1 MDAILGQTTAHG
13 RRQKLR
19 TMTEGLDLKDFYGAT
34 IERIKKQGGEK
45 TRLGMAAL
53 MWVCHSERLLQLNEL
68 LDALAVEIGSAD
80 LNGENIPSVETLLSC
95 CLGLLVV
102 DGGASAVRL
111 VHFSLQ
117 EYLNTLPDIFGPTHS
132 IMAETCLTY
141 LNFRTIK
148 DILSIP
154 KVAAWERFFRFQS
167 TPFLEYSS
175 LYWGVHARRETSKGV
190 VSLALQLFS
199 QIETHI
205 STKLLLEDASRKS
218 GRWYQDIPAEGPL
231 IGFTGLHCVSI
242 FGIAEIATSLMD
254 QPNCDLNKRDILS
267 ITPLIWAA
275 INGQEE
281 VARLLLGRQTVN
293 PDKLDRDLRRTALSW
308 AAVMGHERIVRLL
321 LERASTNPDG
331 TDGWWGRT
339 PQAVKKVWGR
349 RYVNP
354 NKPDRHGQTPIL
366 LAAEEGHEGV
376 VKLLL
381 RRKDVNLHTPG
392 GYGVTLLM
400 CAAHSGRD
408 GIMKL
413 LLERADFN
421 TNIQDSEGH
430 TPLAIAAV
438 SGRDEVVKLLLG
450 REDVNPDMPDNYGRT
465 PLLRAAQS
473 GRNEVVKLLLG
484 REDVNPDMPDKYGRT
499 PLSWAT
505 QWERSGVMKLLL
517 GQEGASPDI
526 PDNRGRT
533 PLSWAAENGSD
544 GAVES
549 LLGQEG
555 VNPDMPDKRG
565 RTPLSWAAENGNDG
579 AVELLL
585 RQEGVNPDMPD
596 DGGRIPL
603 SWAAEKGHGRA
614 MELLLGRDGINP
626 GIPDNDSQTPL
637 SWSARRGRD
646 GVDQPLLERANVDPD
661 IPNKYG
667 TPLSLA
673 SMRWHKRVVKLLQ
686 ARKSTNSNPA

>member
-1 MDAILGQTTAHG
+1 MTEKWVLYWSLIEASRFLLISLTMDAILGQTTAHG

-19 TMTEGLDLKDFYGAT
+19 SMSEGLDLKDFYGAT

-111 VHFSLQ
+111 IHFTLQ
-117 EYLNTLPDIFGPTHS
+117 EYLSTLPDIFGPTHS

-141 LNFRTIK
+141 LNFRTVK

-154 KVAAWERFFRFQS
+154 KVAVWERFFRFQS

-190 VSLALQLFS
+190 VLLALQLFS

-218 GRWYQDIPAEGPL
+218 GRWYWDIPAEGPL
-231 IGFTGLHCVSI
+231 IGFTGLHCASI
-242 FGIAEIATSLMD
+242 FGIAEIATFLMD
-254 QPNCDLNKRDILS
+254 QPNCNLNKRDILS
-267 ITPLIWAA
+267 ITPLSWAA
-275 INGQEE
+275 INRQEE
-281 VARLLLGRQTVN
+281 VAKLLLGRQTVN
-293 PDKLDRDLRRTALSW
+293 PDKLDRNLRRTGLSW

-321 LERASTNPDG
+321 LERASANPDG

-354 NKPDRHGQTPIL
+354 NKPDRRGQTPIL

-381 RRKDVNLHTPG
+381 GRKDVNLHTPG

-421 TNIQDSEGH
+421 TDIQDSEGR

-438 SGRDEVVKLLLG
+438 SGRD
-450 REDVNPDMPDNYGRT
+450 
-465 PLLRAAQS
+465 
-473 GRNEVVKLLLG
+473 EVVKLLLG

-505 QWERSGVMKLLL
+505 QWERSGVVKLLL

-549 LLGQEG
+549 LLRQEG

-565 RTPLSWAAENGNDG
+565 RTPLSWAAENGNYG

-585 RQEGVNPDMPD
+585 RQEGVNPNMPD

-626 GIPDNDSQTPL
+626 GIPGNDSQTPL
-637 SWSARRGRD
+637 SWGAQRGRD
-646 GVDQPLLERANVDPD
+646 GVD
-661 IPNKYG
+661 
-667 TPLSLA
+667 
-673 SMRWHKRVVKLLQ
+673 
-686 ARKSTNSNPA
+686 